1 MIRRLRGRIWEK
13 QAGFI
18 VLDVGGVGYEL
29 QVAPS
34 TAAAVGE
41 VGSEADLHVWTHLR
55 EEGIQLFGF
64 AQPHERMVFELLLGV
79 SGIGPKM
86 ALAVLSGMTPAD
98 LVAAVSEG
106 DVVRLTRAPGIGKK
120 TAERLVVE
128 LRDKIDPLR
137 AVVGAP
143 VSSARAD
150 ALAALIALGYP
161 RPVAERA
168 LQSVGPEAAT
178 VQDLIKAALL
188 KLSDR

>member
-13 QAGFI
+13 QSAYI
-18 VLDVGGVGYEL
+18 VLDVSGVGYEL

-34 TAAAVGE
+34 TVMGMGE

-64 AQPHERMVFELLLGV
+64 ANAHERMVFELLLGV
-79 SGIGPKM
+79 SGVGPKT
-86 ALAVLSGMTPAD
+86 ALALLSGMTPAD
-98 LVAAVSEG
+98 LITAVSEG
-106 DVVRLTRAPGIGKK
+106 DVARLTRAPGIGKK

-128 LRDKIDPLR
+128 LRDKIDHLR
-137 AVVGAP
+137 SVVGAP

-161 RPVAERA
+161 RPMAERA
-168 LQSVGPEAAT
+168 LQMVGPEAAT
-178 VQDLIKAALL
+178 VQELIKAALL